1 MALIPFAKPTLADAQ
16 NSSKVSQSQYST
28 PKHTNVFRAIINPI
42 SVSMYKDGIHLT
54 SPRFEA
60 GSGGAVFGLH

>member
-1 MALIPFAKPTLADAQ
+1 MAFLSAVNLAKAITF
-16 NSSKVSQSQYST
+16 SK
-28 PKHTNVFRAIINPI
+28 I
-42 SVSMYKDGIHLT
+42 SAVAYEKTGEAATRYVDVYKDGIHLT